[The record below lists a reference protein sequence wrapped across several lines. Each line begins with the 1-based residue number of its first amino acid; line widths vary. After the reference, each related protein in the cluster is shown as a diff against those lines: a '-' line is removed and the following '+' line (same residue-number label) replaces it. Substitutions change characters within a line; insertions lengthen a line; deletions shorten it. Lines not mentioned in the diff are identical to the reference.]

1 MRATNEFALVEK
13 KQEAHPR
20 CFEVL
25 ELKTCSTSCGPTWSP
40 PGRIIMTA
48 IAYFA
53 CLLRMQQSIASI
65 GRYVFLEINLP
76 RTKYCMK
83 NVTTWAHLPTI
94 SNVPALYS
102 FAPITKVPIW
112 AYLDTFSK
120 CELHWLHDER
130 RKGVLLPHSFQLR
143 LIAFL
148 DALEDLC
155 EQGLND
161 IHNLHKHSHGG
172 VLLYTRAIFPNLSF

>member
-1 MRATNEFALVEK
+1 
-13 KQEAHPR
+13 
-20 CFEVL
+20 
-25 ELKTCSTSCGPTWSP
+25 
-40 PGRIIMTA
+40 
-48 IAYFA
+48 
-53 CLLRMQQSIASI
+53 MQQSMASI
-65 GRYVFLEINLP
+65 GRYVFLEISLP
-76 RTKYCMK
+76 RTKYCTK
-83 NVTTWAHLPTI
+83 KVTTWAHLPSI

-102 FAPITKVPIW
+102 FAPITTVPIW
-112 AYLDTFSK
+112 TYLDTFSK

-130 RKGVLLPHSFQLR
+130 LKGVLLPHSFQLR

-172 VLLYTRAIFPNLSF
+172 VLLCTRAIFPIYRFDLIGQALHTLFQRCHIKFVYCSPQSHFVFILLHP